1 MSNDEAKPQSQV
13 EPSAVQDPSQGKT
26 SVSNALFKE
35 LWNPSLGE
43 NFESAKLEDWI
54 DSLQRT
60 MAGSGKSFWELDVV
74 KNKVRWFGSF
84 WEDFGFTVADVES
97 LVDRDVFISY
107 VHPDDRALM
116 DTAVRDAI
124 VDRKPIS
131 ICYRLKQNTGAYL
144 WVALR
149 ARAFHDENGWAR
161 YVAGEFSDVS
171 ESKKLE
177 ESLIESKA
185 KNDLILKATNDGVWE
200 WDFETDVLDF
210 SERCW
215 EQLGYLPGEIDPKG
229 YQSIESWSRFLS
241 LSPKDLDRFG
251 EHLRSHILEK
261 TPFDMECEVQKKD
274 GSSAILRMRAQARYN
289 DEGMAVA
296 VSGCNMDITELK
308 KTQAALILAKTSA
321 EKSNRAKS
329 EFLSSMSHELRTP
342 LNAILGYAQLFGYDK
357 SCSEEQREN
366 VAEIQKAGTHLLQLI
381 NDVLDLSQIE
391 SGKLNVSMVPVNT
404 SRILDDCVNLM
415 KPVASQKG
423 IELLRCS
430 DSANVVAVNADSM
443 RLKQAVI
450 NLLSNAIKYN
460 HPYGSV
466 VVSTR
471 RMSDTVLRISVED
484 SGIGIPEDKKTE
496 VFESFSRLNIEVGN
510 VEGSG
515 VGLAVTKM
523 LVERMDGEVGFSSV
537 VGEGT
542 TFWLDLKVVKG
553 LESNAVPVDSQE
565 SEVLIDALDFSQ
577 ECNVLYIEDDLT
589 NIKLLTKLLEKF
601 NNLNISSA
609 MEPTVG
615 LFLARTHQP
624 DIILLDI
631 NLPRV
636 SGFDLLKILK
646 SDDLTKD
653 IPVVA
658 LSANAMSFEVEAG
671 LEAGFYDYLTKP
683 INMEKLI
690 SVINSCVAESEV
702 VS

>member
-1 MSNDEAKPQSQV
+1 MSNDEAKPQSKIESSGAQA
-13 EPSAVQDPSQGKT
+13 PSAQNTPVLNPFIK
-26 SVSNALFKE
+26 K
-35 LWNPSLGE
+35 LWNSSDG
-43 NFESAKLEDWI
+43 SVIEDKVEG
-54 DSLQRT
+54 LQRAMT
-60 MAGSGKSFWELDVV
+60 GSEKSFWELDLTT
-74 KNKVRWFGSF
+74 KKLRWFGDF
-84 WEDFGFTVADVES
+84 WTEQGFSGDELKK
-97 LVDRDVFISY
+97 LVDPEYFITL
-107 VHPDDRALM
+107 VHPDDREMMKASIRG
-116 DTAVRDAI
+116 AV
-124 VDRKPIS
+124 VDRKPFS
-131 ICYRLKQNTGAYL
+131 ICYRLRTRSRGYL
-144 WVALR
+144 WIQSNAV
-149 ARAFHDENGWAR
+149 AFHDDSGRAH
-161 YVAGEFSDVS
+161 YLSGGFSDVS
-171 ESKKLE
+171 ESKRLE
-177 ESLIESKA
+177 ESLIKSKA
-185 KNDLILKATNDGVWE
+185 KNDLILKGTNDGVWE
-200 WDFETDVLDF
+200 WDFENKFLDF
-210 SERCW
+210 SARCW
-215 EQLGYLPGEIDPKG
+215 EQLGYLSGEIDPG
-229 YQSIESWSRFLS
+229 QYSSIEDWVRFLS
-241 LSPKDLDRFG
+241 PSTEGLERLDA
-251 EHLRSHILEK
+251 HLRSHILKK
-261 TPFDMECEVQKKD
+261 TPFDMEVELRKKD
-274 GSSAILRMRAQARYN
+274 GSPVFLRMRAQARYN
-289 DEGMAVA
+289 DKGMAVA
-296 VSGCNMDITELK
+296 MSGSNMDVTELK

-357 SCSEEQREN
+357 NCSEEQREN

-484 SGIGIPEDKKTE
+484 SGIGIPEDKKSE
-496 VFESFSRLNIEVGN
+496 VFESFSRLNLEVGN

-542 TFWLDLKVVKG
+542 TFWLDLKIVKG
-553 LESNAVPVDSQE
+553 LESNALPVDTQE

-601 NNLNISSA
+601 DNLNFSSA

-615 LFLARTHQP
+615 LFIARTHQP

-646 SDDLTKD
+646 SDESTKD

-671 LEAGFYDYLTKP
+671 LDAGFYDYLTKP
-683 INMEKLI
+683 INMEKLVA
-690 SVINSCVAESEV
+690 VINSCIAESEV